1 MFAKNDWSNLQRWT
15 VIKEIVGT
23 EAWVRKSKLWQI
35 VVVNHYILSYKAICQ
50 KQGNF
55 CSSIASVEKSYWDQ
69 IIHKDAKW
77 KQVKKNVRSYLS
89 SSFGKADPFST
100 NSYTGPFGT
109 ARITRLWK
117 KWGYVTDKLK
127 SLGANQM
134 VPSWSKIKVSLSV
147 ILHCWKTGTYK

>member
-1 MFAKNDWSNLQRWT
+1 MFVKNDWSNLQRWT

-50 KQGNF
+50 KQGNL

-69 IIHKDAKW
+69 IINKDEKW

-109 ARITRLWK
+109 ARITRLRE

-127 SLGANQM
+127 RLGANQM